1 MVQIGPP
8 ELKAERGAQVASP
21 SAACRK
27 PVAADRPGPE
37 QAAGSND
44 RMSWLAPLLLG
55 ALALAVRLPNLD
67 HVAHFD
73 ELYHFFAAQSWL
85 ADGQLRVADGL
96 YNRTPLFTIFLAQWL
111 GLFGENL
118 VVARLPSLIAGVA
131 LVLLVFLWTRAVA
144 GNLAAALAALLLAL
158 DPEHLQISQWGRFYT
173 LQCLMFWLGAV
184 GSYRLLTSPPR
195 TLGRAVLLGFGTLV
209 CFGAATYLQITTLIG
224 ILGVAVWASVALGL
238 PFLARCSIRVQW
250 TLVLGIALLGAVA
263 IWAIIE
269 TGAAAELLDRYRGTP
284 LYQAGNRD
292 AFWYYHCFLIVYYP
306 TLWPLVPLAVVIG
319 LAYRPRPTAFCTA
332 VVAVAFVLFSLAGPK
347 AMRYLTFVAP
357 FLFVLWGVAVAE
369 VWPRLRTFLEEVGTR
384 AMAWL
389 GLGRLGRPGMFAALT
404 AVLIFTVVANGA
416 WVRTA
421 ANVIDVVIPP
431 MKRQADWAAAK
442 DTLAPWL
449 ADAAIVLTTNEL
461 SALYYLGRYDVL
473 ISRSRAS
480 EIPDGSEFGIDP
492 RTGRPVITTPESLAL
507 IMDCYPDGLIVAD
520 DSRWDNRAQVSD
532 AVIQLIRARAEE
544 VELPAAAMHAFVW
557 RQPENARRAEA
568 CARLPAA
575 VSADLERAHA
585 R

>member
-1 MVQIGPP
+1 
-8 ELKAERGAQVASP
+8 
-21 SAACRK
+21 
-27 PVAADRPGPE
+27 
-37 QAAGSND
+37 
-44 RMSWLAPLLLG
+44 MSWLAPLLVG

-73 ELYHFFAAQSWL
+73 ELYHFLAAQSWL
-85 ADGQLRVADGL
+85 AEGQLRVADGA
-96 YNRTPLFTIFLAQWL
+96 YNRTPLFTIFIAQWL

-118 VVARLPSLIAGVA
+118 VVARLPSLIAGTA
-131 LVLLVFLWTRAVA
+131 LVILVFLWTRAVA
-144 GNLAAALAALLLAL
+144 GSLAAVLAALLLAL

-173 LQCLMFWLGAV
+173 LQCLTFWLGAV
-184 GSYRLLTSPPR
+184 GSYRLVTSPPR
-195 TLGRAVLLGFGTLV
+195 TPGRAIMLAFGALV

-238 PFLARCSIRVQW
+238 PFLARRSNCVRW
-250 TLVLGIALLGAVA
+250 TLLLGIALLGAVA

-269 TGAAAELLDRYRGTP
+269 IGVAAELLDRYRGTP
-284 LYQAGNRD
+284 VYQAGNRNE
-292 AFWYYHCFLIVYYP
+292 FWYYHAFLIVYYP
-306 TLWPLVPLAVVIG
+306 TLWPLVALAAIIG
-319 LAYRPRPTAFCTA
+319 LAYRPRPTAFCA
-332 VVAVAFVLFSLAGPK
+332 CLVATAFVLFSFAGPK
-347 AMRYLTFVAP
+347 AERYLTFAQP
-357 FLFVLWGVAVAE
+357 FLFVLWAIPLAE
-369 VWPRLRTFLEEVGTR
+369 VWPRLRRLLEEVGTR

-421 ANVIDVVIPP
+421 ANMFDFVIPP

-473 ISRSRAS
+473 ISRSRLS
-480 EIPDGSEFGIDP
+480 EYGDGQDFSRDP
-492 RTGRPVITTPESLAL
+492 RTGRPVIAAAESLAL
-507 IMDCYPDGLIVAD
+507 IMDCYQDGLIVAD

-532 AVIQLIRARAEE
+532 GVIQLISARAEE
-544 VELPAAAMHAFVW
+544 LELPAVAMHAFVW
-557 RQPENARRAEA
+557 RQPEDARRAEA

-575 VSADLERAHA
+575 LSADVTAGLEQAHA